1 MKKFFIIM
9 FLVLVASLTFAAP
22 STSTVPFQAKL
33 FQSVAGDLVPNGSY
47 TMTVAIY
54 TESAGTSTPL
64 WTEVHS
70 AVDVWDGNFGIFL
83 GETTPFPSS
92 FATQSTLYL
101 KVTLAG
107 QTVYGGLI
115 PITAVLFSQFAGLA
129 TSANYATS
137 ANFSSKASALTNMN
151 ISQFANDSGFVLSAN
166 LGAVIINTA
175 NYAVKA
181 GSLVNNNV
189 GQFTNDAG
197 FITAGAVTKLTPNT
211 ANYASTAGTAGVA
224 SLLSN
229 MNLSQFTND
238 SAFITAGAVIKLT
251 PNTANYA
258 VKAGSLTNM
267 NLSQFSNDL
276 GFLTLNSTI
285 STATYAAKAT
295 TANVAL
301 AIDASNIFGAITV
314 SGSTVNVQQNLNV
327 TNYVSASSLGVGTLS
342 IGTAL
347 NVAGYAGQDA
357 TLNVVVDTQ
366 FSTWGFLQKTFQQ
379 VVIKK
384 GIIVSVG
391 APITK

>member
-1 MKKFFIIM
+1 MKKVLIM
-9 FLVLVASLTFAAP
+9 FLIMLVSFTFAAP
-22 STSTVPFQAKL
+22 STNTVPFQAKL
-33 FQSVAGDLVPNGSY
+33 FQSAAGDLVPNGSY
-47 TMTVAIY
+47 TMTLAIY
-54 TESAGTSTPL
+54 SESAGTSTPL
-64 WTEVHS
+64 WTEVHTV
-70 AVDVWDGNFGIFL
+70 VDVWDGNFGIFL

-92 FATQSTLYL
+92 FSTQTALYL

-115 PITAVLFSQFAGLA
+115 PITAVLFSQFADLA
-129 TSANYATS
+129 ATANYASTS
-137 ANFSSKASALTNMN
+137 NFSTKASALSNMN
-151 ISQFANDSGFVLSAN
+151 ISQFANDSGYVLSAN
-166 LGAVIINTA
+166 LGAVVINTA

-181 GSLVNNNV
+181 GSLINNNV

-211 ANYASTAGTAGVA
+211 ANYASTAGVA
-224 SLLSN
+224 STLSN
-229 MNLSQFTND
+229 MNVSQFTND
-238 SAFITAGAVIKLT
+238 SAFVTTGIVLKTII
-251 PNTANYA
+251 NTANYA
-258 VKAGSLTNM
+258 VKAGSLMNM

-276 GFLTLNSTI
+276 GFLTINSTI

-314 SGSTVNVQQNLNV
+314 SGATVNVQQNLNV

-357 TLNVVVDTQ
+357 TINVVVDTQ